1 MNPLPLST
9 IIRFAFG
16 PARRIPR
23 FVFWS
28 WTRRLAYRQGV
39 SIALWRNFM
48 ILNGHRTAPPFPKHS
63 FG

>member
-9 IIRFAFG
+9 TIVGFAFA

-39 SIALWRNFM
+39 PMWRNFM
-48 ILNGHRTAPPFPKHS
+48 IVNGHRTAPPFPKHS